1 MKRLF
6 AVYAVLLVFAHP
18 AGFAEKSTSSTPE
31 EMGFAIAQEAS
42 RRNEGF
48 GDTTVKIKMELTSAG
63 GRTRRRILTWKIL
76 EAISR
81 EEGDK
86 SLAIFH
92 EPRDIAGTG
101 FLSYTHITKADDQ
114 WLYLPSLKRVKRIAS
129 ANKASAFVGSEFSYE
144 DLLSDEVEKYTYRW
158 LRDEPCGEWTCFV
171 VQRTPVYENSGY
183 SRQIMWIEQGEYRIF
198 KTEFYDLKKK
208 LKKTLYFDDYRQYLN
223 KFWRAQIL
231 RMENIQ
237 TGKKTILEF
246 DAYTFQTGL
255 TEQAF
260 SPDALKR
267 IR

>member
-1 MKRLF
+1 MKHLL
-6 AVYAVLLVFAHP
+6 AVCVILLIVASLPSYAQN
-18 AGFAEKSTSSTPE
+18 STSSTPE
-31 EMGFAIAQEAS
+31 ARGFAIAQEAS
-42 RRNEGF
+42 HRDEGF
-48 GDTTVKIKMELTSAG
+48 GDTTVKLAMELTSAG
-63 GRTRRRILTWKIL
+63 GRTRKRVLTWKIL
-76 EAISR
+76 EAIDP

-86 SLAIFH
+86 SLTIFH

-101 FLSYTHITKADDQ
+101 FLSYTHITKEDDQ

-144 DLLSDEVEKYTYRW
+144 DLLSDEVEKFTYRW
-158 LRDEPCGEWTCFV
+158 LRDEPCGEWACFV

-183 SRQIMWIEQGEYRIF
+183 SRQVMWIEQGEYRIY
-198 KTEFYDLKKK
+198 KTEFYDLKEK
-208 LKKTLYFDDYRQYLN
+208 LKKTLYFDNYRQYLD
-223 KFWRAQIL
+223 KFWRAQRL

-246 DAYTFQTGL
+246 DTYTFQADL
-255 TEQAF
+255 TQQDF